1 MKSIIFDFDGTL
13 ANSLP
18 VVIEIAESLL
28 KQKISKDQIAKFQN
42 MTAKQ
47 ILKEANVPLYKVPG
61 LLVKARPILQKRMN
75 EVKLF
80 KGLGEQIRMLAENY
94 DLYVVSSNSALIIN
108 DFLDTN
114 NLDRYFKRIYGN
126 VGIFSKAQALKR
138 VMKRERINVEQAIYV
153 GDEVRD
159 IEASKKIKLPIISVT
174 WGYNGESILKSY
186 KPNYLAREPSDIVKV
201 MENH

>member
-61 LLVKARPILQKRMN
+61 LLVKARPLLQKRMN

-80 KGLGEQIRMLAENY
+80 KGLDEQIRLLAENY
-94 DLYVVSSNSALIIN
+94 DLYVVSSNSALIISE
-108 DFLDTN
+108 FLDTN

-126 VGIFSKAQALKR
+126 VGIFSKAQAIKR
-138 VMKRERINVEQAIYV
+138 VMKHERVNVKQAIYI

-186 KPNYLAREPSDIVKV
+186 KPNYLAREPSDIVRI